1 MFLGKNF
8 FIAEV
13 GANHQ
18 GDSDLALKYVSTF
31 AGSGASAIK
40 FQTRDNEFL
49 FHRNALAQIYE
60 NVNSFGKTYGE
71 HRKNLELDIGFL
83 SELKRE
89 ATTHQTL
96 FASTAF
102 DENSLERL
110 SRVGVDLLKVAS
122 FDCGNLPFLKRVAEL
137 NVPVVLSTGG
147 CNIRQI
153 TDSVSILS
161 HLGKDRFSVL
171 HCVSKYPADFG
182 ELDFFK
188 IKDLISECGNVAT
201 VGFSCH
207 FNGILS
213 GPIARM
219 YGATVFE
226 KHVTFNR
233 GWAGSDHRFALLP
246 HTFQRFVRDVNR
258 TTETLNISKSSNN
271 DLGSEPVF
279 RKLGK
284 QFVAYKTIREGDIID
299 FSNVR
304 GQILGDF
311 DGIAVRDFSVISGR
325 RCLVNL
331 KVGTPLQL
339 HMLEGL

>member
-1 MFLGKNF
+1 
-8 FIAEV
+8 
-13 GANHQ
+13 
-18 GDSDLALKYVSTF
+18 
-31 AGSGASAIK
+31 
-40 FQTRDNEFL
+40 
-49 FHRNALAQIYE
+49 
-60 NVNSFGKTYGE
+60 
-71 HRKNLELDIGFL
+71 
-83 SELKRE
+83 
-89 ATTHQTL
+89 
-96 FASTAF
+96 
-102 DENSLERL
+102 
-110 SRVGVDLLKVAS
+110 
-122 FDCGNLPFLKRVAEL
+122 
-137 NVPVVLSTGG
+137 
-147 CNIRQI
+147 
-153 TDSVSILS
+153 
-161 HLGKDRFSVL
+161 
-171 HCVSKYPADFG
+171 
-182 ELDFFK
+182 
-188 IKDLISECGNVAT
+188 
-201 VGFSCH
+201 
-207 FNGILS
+207 
-213 GPIARM
+213 M